1 MTKKIQI
8 TDLIPFLKPGFVA
21 MDSTGEWYWYK
32 KQPKQ
37 GMVRGF
43 YGIDTSANPKT
54 DFQALSVAFDI
65 EKSEKEWDQTII
77 KVTRK

>member
-8 TDLIPFLKPGFVA
+8 NDLIPFLKPGFVA

-37 GMVRGF
+37 SPVYGF
-43 YGIDTSANPKT
+43 WGIDTQADPKT

-65 EKSEKEWDQTII
+65 EKSEQEWNESTI